1 MSIFGPRKV
10 SKLGAWLDARRAHR
24 AQRELPAYLDDRLA
38 IARRKGPREG
48 EPPFLLAIHSDGGVG
63 REPNPK
69 YIAPNPLAA
78 PSDADLRLRRG
89 SLAADELLHRG
100 YKAQETVSQCVI
112 GLAGL
117 EQEFSVIESQKRDF
131 IKANRV
137 PHRLLGEWLAALLA
151 LSLLALGE
159 LAALALVVADWL
171 GVDLARTE
179 VLLSHPVESG
189 AVLLASAGIFVA
201 SVLLASKIIEAS
213 DPLHRIMASVGL
225 LSIGAGLGVMRASQI
240 ADSGWQQ
247 TFIFVLVTVAIPL
260 GVAVLKRRAAA
271 AYTLLGEWRKLQRQK
286 QLVQRRKAALD
297 RKRRHASRVLAR
309 VIAEF
314 VDEYMQARAREA
326 RALSTWLRWLETME
340 ASLAEYRLAYLWW
353 AAHRGTPKV
362 GTAAVLKVASSVV
375 LPLLLVT
382 QSCARQEQVHVALL
396 CDRSSSGAEVSCPAR
411 TVLDAGRY
419 WADAAE
425 SRGGTFEI
433 WLFGRG
439 IEPIQFASEEYPRR
453 FKPPVSETK
462 RVWRRD
468 FEARLGAR
476 AAQLPTGGGSAIAEG
491 VWRVARRL
499 NEVPGRKVLVVASDL
514 RQVTPGVWNFERHVP
529 RADLFLKWIGAQG
542 LTVQHSSAIELVV
555 CGVHSQSPAGTS
567 PAKAD
572 RYNRTRAL
580 WERVFA
586 VWQLHGGVT
595 EQCFAGVGAAT

>member
-48 EPPFLLAIHSDGGVG
+48 EPPFLLAIQSDGEVG

-69 YIAPNPLAA
+69 YVAPNPLAA

-100 YKAQETVSQCVI
+100 YKAQATVSQCVV

-117 EQEFSVIESQKRDF
+117 DQEFSVIESQKRDF
-131 IKANRV
+131 IRANRV
-137 PHRLLGEWLAALLA
+137 PYRLLCEWLGALLA

-159 LAALALVVADWL
+159 LAAVALVVADWL

-179 VLLSHPVESG
+179 VFLSHPVESG

-201 SVLLASKIIEAS
+201 SVMLASKIIEAS
-213 DPLHRIMASVGL
+213 DPLHRIMATVGL

-260 GVAVLKRRAAA
+260 GVAVLNRRAAG
-271 AYTLLGEWRKLQRQK
+271 AYALLGEWRKLQK
-286 QLVQRRKAALD
+286 QLLQRRRAALD
-297 RKRRHASRVLAR
+297 RKRRDASRVLAG

-314 VDEYMQARAREA
+314 VDEYMQAREREA
-326 RALSTWLRWLETME
+326 KERIIWLRWLETME

-353 AAHRGTPKV
+353 VAHRGTPKV
-362 GTAAVLKVASSVV
+362 GSAAVLKVASSVV

-382 QSCARQEQVHVALL
+382 QSCAREEQVHLALL

-419 WADAAE
+419 WANAAE
-425 SRGGTFEI
+425 SRGGTFET
-433 WLFGRG
+433 WLFGWG
-439 IEPIQFASEEYPRR
+439 TEPIQFASEEYPRR
-453 FKPPVSETK
+453 FKPPVSENK
-462 RVWRRD
+462 RVWRQG
-468 FEARLGAR
+468 FEARLAAR
-476 AAQLPTGGGSAIAEG
+476 TAQLPTGGGSAIVEG

-514 RQVTPGVWNFERHVP
+514 RQVTPGVWNFERRVP
-529 RADLFLKWIGAQG
+529 RADLFLKWIGTQG
-542 LTVQHSSAIELVV
+542 LTVQDPSAIELVV
-555 CGVHSQSPAGTS
+555 CGVHSESPAGTS

-572 RYNRTRAL
+572 SYNRIRAL

-586 VWQLHGGVT
+586 VWQLHGGLT

>member
-10 SKLGAWLDARRAHR
+10 SKLSAWLDARRAHR

-48 EPPFLLAIHSDGGVG
+48 EPPFLLAIQSDGGVG

-69 YIAPNPLAA
+69 YVAPNPLAA

-100 YKAQETVSQCVI
+100 YKAQEIVSQCVI

-117 EQEFSVIESQKRDF
+117 DQEFSGIESQKRDF

-137 PHRLLGEWLAALLA
+137 PHRILGEWLAALLA

-159 LAALALVVADWL
+159 LAALSLVVADWL
-171 GVDLARTE
+171 GVDLARGE
-179 VLLSHPVESG
+179 VMLRHPVESG

-201 SVLLASKIIEAS
+201 SVMLASKIIEAS
-213 DPLHRIMASVGL
+213 DPLHRIMATVGL

-271 AYTLLGEWRKLQRQK
+271 AYALLGEWRKLERQK
-286 QLVQRRKAALD
+286 QLLQRRRAALD
-297 RKRRHASRVLAR
+297 RKRRHASRVLAS

-314 VDEYMQARAREA
+314 VDEYMQAREREA
-326 RALSTWLRWLETME
+326 KQRIIWLRWLETME

-353 AAHRGTPKV
+353 AAHRGT
-362 GTAAVLKVASSVV
+362 VLKVASSGA
-375 LPLLLVT
+375 LLSLLLVT
-382 QSCARQEQVHVALL
+382 QSCAREEQVHLALL

-411 TVLDAGRY
+411 TVLDAARY

-433 WLFGRG
+433 WLFSRG
-439 IEPIQFASEEYPRR
+439 IEPIQFASEEYPLR
-453 FKPPVSETK
+453 FKAPVSETK
-462 RVWRRD
+462 RVWRRR
-468 FEARLGAR
+468 FEARLAAR

-514 RQVTPGVWNFERHVP
+514 RQVTPGVWNFERRVP
-529 RADLFLKWIGAQG
+529 RADQFLKWIGTQG
-542 LTVQHSSAIELVV
+542 LTVQHPSAIELVV
-555 CGVHSQSPAGTS
+555 CGVHSESPAGSS
-567 PAKAD
+567 PAEAD
-572 RYNRTRAL
+572 SYNRTRAV

-595 EQCFAGVGAAT
+595 EQCFAGTGVTT

>member
-10 SKLGAWLDARRAHR
+10 SKLSAWLDARRAHR

-38 IARRKGPREG
+38 IARHKGPREG
-48 EPPFLLAIHSDGGVG
+48 EPPFLLAIQSDGGVD

-69 YIAPNPLAA
+69 YVAPNPLAA

-100 YKAQETVSQCVI
+100 YKAQQTVSQCVV

-117 EQEFSVIESQKRDF
+117 DQEFSGIESQKRDF
-131 IKANRV
+131 IRANRV
-137 PHRLLGEWLAALLA
+137 PYRLLCEWLGALLA

-159 LAALALVVADWL
+159 LAALSLVVADWL
-171 GVDLARTE
+171 GVDLARGE
-179 VLLSHPVESG
+179 VMLRHPVESG

-201 SVLLASKIIEAS
+201 SVMLASKIIEAS
-213 DPLHRIMASVGL
+213 DPLHRIMATVGL

-271 AYTLLGEWRKLQRQK
+271 AYALLGEWRKLQRQK
-286 QLVQRRKAALD
+286 QLLQRRRAALD
-297 RKRRHASRVLAR
+297 RKRRHASRVLAD

-314 VDEYMQARAREA
+314 VDEYMQAREREA
-326 RALSTWLRWLETME
+326 KQRIIWLRWIETME

-353 AAHRGTPKV
+353 TAHRGT
-362 GTAAVLKVASSVV
+362 VLKVASSVP
-375 LPLLLVT
+375 LLTLLLVT
-382 QSCARQEQVHVALL
+382 QSCAREEQVHLALL
-396 CDRSSSGAEVSCPAR
+396 CDRSSSGAELSCPAR
-411 TVLDAGRY
+411 TVLDVGRY

-462 RVWRRD
+462 RLWRQG
-468 FEARLGAR
+468 FEARLAAR

-499 NEVPGRKVLVVASDL
+499 NEAAGQKVLVVASDL
-514 RQVTPGVWNFERHVP
+514 RQVTPGVWNFERRVP

-542 LTVQHSSAIELVV
+542 LTVQHPSAIELVV
-555 CGVHSQSPAGTS
+555 CGVHSESPAGTS
-567 PAKAD
+567 PDRAD

-586 VWQLHGGVT
+586 VWQLHRGVT
-595 EQCFAGVGAAT
+595 EQCFAGTGVTM

>member
-10 SKLGAWLDARRAHR
+10 SKLGAWLDARRACK
-24 AQRELPAYLDDRLA
+24 AQRELPAYLADRVA

-48 EPPFLLAIHSDGGVG
+48 EPPFLLAIQSDGGVG
-63 REPNPK
+63 REANPK
-69 YIAPNPLAA
+69 YVAPNPLAA

-100 YKAQETVSQCVI
+100 YKAQETVSQCVV

-117 EQEFSVIESQKRDF
+117 EQEFSGIESQKRDF
-131 IKANRV
+131 IRSNRV
-137 PHRLLGEWLAALLA
+137 PYRLLCEWLGALLA

-201 SVLLASKIIEAS
+201 SVMLASKIIEAS
-213 DPLHRIMASVGL
+213 DPLHRTMATVGL

-271 AYTLLGEWRKLQRQK
+271 AYALLGEWRKLQRQK
-286 QLVQRRKAALD
+286 QLLQRRKAVLD
-297 RKRRHASRVLAR
+297 RKRRHASRVLAG

-326 RALSTWLRWLETME
+326 EALTTWLYWLETME

-353 AAHRGTPKV
+353 AAHRGT
-362 GTAAVLKVASSVV
+362 VLKVARSVAL

-382 QSCARQEQVHVALL
+382 QSCAREDLVHLALL

-425 SRGGTFEI
+425 SRGGTFEV
-433 WLFGRG
+433 WVLGRG

-462 RVWRRD
+462 RVWRQG
-468 FEARLGAR
+468 FEARLAAR

-499 NEVPGRKVLVVASDL
+499 NEVGGRKVLVVASDL
-514 RQVTPGVWNFERHVP
+514 RQVTPGVWNFERRVP
-529 RADLFLKWIGAQG
+529 RADLFLKWIGTQG
-542 LTVQHSSAIELVV
+542 LTVQHPSAIELVV
-555 CGVHSQSPAGTS
+555 CGVHSESPAGTS
-567 PAKAD
+567 PDKAD
-572 RYNRTRAL
+572 SYNRTRAV

-595 EQCFAGVGAAT
+595 EQCFAGTGVTT